1 MTVGAPDADATVDP
15 MDAPRDGAMTSG
27 RLLTEVSNAMVED
40 ALLPAERA
48 RVEMGQQQR
57 VRESRLFMKTATANR
72 FIAEVE
78 RIVGRNV
85 ASFSS
90 ASDPDRGLVLEFCIF
105 EPLADGGGSAA

>member
-1 MTVGAPDADATVDP
+1 
-15 MDAPRDGAMTSG
+15 MTSG

-48 RVEMGQQQR
+48 LVEMGQQQR

-85 ASFSS
+85 ASFTS
-90 ASDPDRGLVLEFCIF
+90 ASDPDRGSCSS
-105 EPLADGGGSAA
+105 SASSSRSPTAAVPPPDARARHTPPEVISFPPG